1 MHARISKKI
10 CEICGSSLDLE
21 APSGFCPAC
30 LLTTALDIHD
40 AEVGVAGATIGDYE
54 IVSEIARGG
63 MGIVYRA
70 RQRIPARIV
79 ALKMILPSQIGSSG
93 AAARFRAEAQ
103 AAASLDHENILPIY
117 AVGESDGAPFYS
129 MKFAEGDALSA
140 RIDHYRDKPREAA
153 ALIAKVARAIAFAHE
168 HGILHR
174 DLKPANVLF
183 DAAGKPYVSDF
194 GLAKWL
200 RRECNLTQTLAVLG
214 TPFYMAPEQAAD
226 SRGVTAAADIYSLG
240 AILYHLLAGRPPICG
255 ETPMEVLLR
264 AGKQTP
270 KRIRLTNRNVP
281 RDLEVICLKCL
292 EKEPSARYAS
302 ADALADDLE
311 RFSAGRTINARPLGL
326 TNRGWRWSRRN
337 PALAALSV
345 LSVALL
351 VVLAAIF
358 TTGGPTR
365 ASVAPPKTIAV
376 LPFTTSSGDTTRSYF
391 TSGMQ
396 EEILD
401 HLRKINGLV
410 TLSSRTI
417 AQAGEKA
424 KDVRELRRAVGASY
438 VLQGNVQPANERVV
452 VTIQLTDTRTAKPV
466 WTKKFESEIAGISAV
481 QKSIAEDVVTQLKGK
496 LASGEKA
503 AIEQGRV
510 HDLQAYE
517 LYLQARS
524 VLRYFGNP
532 GAGLDSTRPKAIQL
546 LEQAIARDPKFGLA
560 YALLSEAQAETLW
573 AEDTTAEQMAKAMA
587 TAEMAVKVEPQLAE
601 GHLVLGS
608 YYYPLPFQKG
618 RGAYNWFRDKER
630 GLEEW
635 KTAER
640 LAPNNAAVLAKLAEA
655 AIDRGDWK
663 GAFQK
668 LERARQVEPLE
679 PMWAEQL
686 ADLHFAF
693 RHYDE
698 AEKIAD
704 GMIAK
709 LREANPPEFWVLK
722 RNIALARGDTAAAAL
737 ANEKSDMIRRGF
749 ANIYHYKAEVA
760 LMQHNY
766 AEAAEILE
774 TFRDKASKTVKNPRV
789 IKNFNPYGTGNLNL
803 RLGIARR
810 ALGEKEKALAAFTA
824 SEEGFRGW
832 LRRYPE
838 EAAALGRLPLALAGQ
853 GRRDDALR
861 EIENAIAIF
870 PLTRDPLSAVE
881 IRDYVANA
889 YSWTGDRTL
898 ALELLQKIVALP
910 GGPTA
915 GDLKLNPRWDDLR
928 EDPRLNDLIAEAA
941 KPISL

>member
-1 MHARISKKI
+1 MELFVQGKL
-10 CEICGSSLDLE
+10 CDTCGTALDAEML
-21 APSGFCPAC
+21 SGFCPGC
-30 LLTTALDIHD
+30 LLNTVLETETETSSGSRIN
-40 AEVGVAGATIGDYE
+40 DYE
-54 IVSEIARGG
+54 LLNEVARGG

-70 RQRIPARIV
+70 RQRTPSRVV
-79 ALKMILPSQIGSSG
+79 ALKMILPAHLNSLG
-93 AAARFRAEAQ
+93 AIDRFRAEAE
-103 AAASLDHENILPIY
+103 AAASLDHDSILPIY
-117 AVGESDGAPFYS
+117 AVGEHDGAPFYS
-129 MKFAEGDALSA
+129 MKFAEGYALSA

-200 RRECNLTQTLAVLG
+200 RRECDLTQTLAVLG
-214 TPFYMAPEQAAD
+214 TPFYMAPEQATD

-311 RFSAGRTINARPLGL
+311 RFGAGRTINARPLGL

-337 PALAALSV
+337 PGLAALSV

-376 LPFTTSSGDTTRSYF
+376 LPFTTSSGDTARSYF

-396 EEILD
+396 EEILA

-532 GAGLDSTRPKAIQL
+532 AAELDSTRPKAIEL

-587 TAEMAVKVEPQLAE
+587 TAEMAVEVEPQLAE

-679 PMWAEQL
+679 PMWAKQL

-709 LREANPPEFWVLK
+709 LREANPPEFWSLK

-737 ANEKSDMIRRGF
+737 ANEKSDMIRRGY

-774 TFRDKASKTVKNPRV
+774 TFRDKASKTVKNPQT
-789 IKNFNPYGTGNLNL
+789 IKNFNPYGTGAYNL
-803 RLGIARR
+803 RIGIARR

-838 EAAALGRLPLALAGQ
+838 EAAALGRLPLTLAGQ

-889 YSWTGDRTL
+889 YSWSGDRTL

-928 EDPRLNDLIAEAA
+928 EDPRLNDLVAEAA

>member
-1 MHARISKKI
+1 MELFVTGKV
-10 CEICGSSLDLE
+10 CDTCGTALDGEML
-21 APSGFCPAC
+21 SGFCPGC
-30 LLTTALDIHD
+30 LLNTVLVTESDLAPGSRI
-40 AEVGVAGATIGDYE
+40 EDYE
-54 IVSEIARGG
+54 LLSEVARGG

-70 RQRIPARIV
+70 RQRVPSRVV
-79 ALKMILPSQIGSSG
+79 ALKMILPSHLNSLG
-93 AAARFRAEAQ
+93 AIDRFRAEAE
-103 AAASLDHENILPIY
+103 AAASLDHEAILPIY
-117 AVGESDGAPFYS
+117 AVGEHDGAPFYS
-129 MKFAEGDALSA
+129 MKFAENGTLSA
-140 RIDHYRDKPREAA
+140 RIDNYRHKPREAA
-153 ALIAKVARAIAFAHE
+153 ALIAKLARAVAFAHE
-168 HGILHR
+168 HEILHR
-174 DLKPANVLF
+174 DLKPGNVLF
-183 DAAGKPYVSDF
+183 DSAGKAFVSDF

-200 RRECNLTQTLAVLG
+200 LRECDLTQTLAILG
-214 TPFYMAPEQAAD
+214 TPYYMAPEQATD
-226 SRGVTAAADIYSLG
+226 SRGVTAAADVYSLG

-311 RFSAGRTINARPLGL
+311 RFGAGRTINARPLGL
-326 TNRGWRWSRRN
+326 TNRGWRWTRRN
-337 PALAALSV
+337 PGLAALSV

-358 TTGGPTR
+358 TTGGPKR

-376 LPFTTSSGDTTRSYF
+376 LPFTTSSGDPARSYF

-396 EEILD
+396 EEILA

-424 KDVRELRRAVGASY
+424 KDVRELRRAAGASY
-438 VLQGNVQPANERVV
+438 VLQGSVQPANERVV
-452 VTIQLTDTRTAKPV
+452 VTIQLIDTRTAKPV
-466 WTKKFESEIAGISAV
+466 WTKKFETEIAGISAV
-481 QKSIAEDVVTQLKGK
+481 QKSIAEDVITQLKGK
-496 LASGEKA
+496 LTPGEKA
-503 AIEQGRV
+503 AIEQGSV

-524 VLRYFGNP
+524 LLRYFGNP
-532 GAGLDSTRPKAIQL
+532 GNGIDFTRPKAIEL
-546 LEQAIARDPKFGLA
+546 LEQAIARDQKFGLA

-587 TAEMAVKVEPQLAE
+587 TAEMAVEVEPQLAE

-608 YYYPLPFQKG
+608 YYYPLPFEKS

-668 LERARQVEPLE
+668 LERARQVEPLD

-704 GMIAK
+704 EMTAK
-709 LREANPPEFWVLK
+709 LREANPPEFWTLK

-737 ANEKSDMIRRGF
+737 ANEKSDMIRRGY

-774 TFRDKASKTVKNPRV
+774 TFQDKATKTVKNPRV
-789 IKNFNPYGTGNLNL
+789 IKNFNPYGTGAYNL

-941 KPISL
+941 KPISLP

>member
-1 MHARISKKI
+1 
-10 CEICGSSLDLE
+10 
-21 APSGFCPAC
+21 
-30 LLTTALDIHD
+30 
-40 AEVGVAGATIGDYE
+40 
-54 IVSEIARGG
+54 
-63 MGIVYRA
+63 
-70 RQRIPARIV
+70 
-79 ALKMILPSQIGSSG
+79 
-93 AAARFRAEAQ
+93 
-103 AAASLDHENILPIY
+103 
-117 AVGESDGAPFYS
+117 

-153 ALIAKVARAIAFAHE
+153 ALIAKVSRAIAFAHE

-200 RRECNLTQTLAVLG
+200 QRECDLTQTLAILG
-214 TPFYMAPEQAAD
+214 TPYYMAPEQASD
-226 SRGVTAAADIYSLG
+226 SRSVTAAADIYSLG
-240 AILYHLLAGRPPICG
+240 AILYHLLAGRPPIWG
-255 ETPMEVLLR
+255 ETPMEVLHR
-264 AGKQTP
+264 AATEQP
-270 KRIRLTNRNVP
+270 KSPRLTNARIS
-281 RDLEVICLKCL
+281 RDLETICLKCL
-292 EKEPSARYAS
+292 EKEPGARYVS
-302 ADALADDLE
+302 AAALADDLE
-311 RFSAGRTINARPLGL
+311 RFCVGHTIQARPVGL
-326 TNRGWRWSRRN
+326 ANRAWRWPRRT
-337 PALAALSV
+337 PGLAALSV

-351 VVLAAIF
+351 VVLAAMF
-358 TTGGPTR
+358 TTGGPKR
-365 ASVAPPKTIAV
+365 ASVALSKTIAV

-396 EEILD
+396 EEILA
-401 HLRKINGLV
+401 HVRKINGLV

-417 AQAGEKA
+417 AAGEKA

-438 VLQGNVQPANERVV
+438 VLQGNVQPANQRVM
-452 VTIQLTDTRTAKPV
+452 VTIQLIDTRTAKPV

-481 QKSIAEDVVTQLKGK
+481 QKSIAEDAVTQLKGK
-496 LASGEKA
+496 LAPGEKA

-517 LYLQARS
+517 FYLQARS
-524 VLRYFGNP
+524 LLRYFGNP
-532 GAGLDSTRPKAIQL
+532 GNGIDSTRPKAIEL

-587 TAEMAVKVEPQLAE
+587 TAEMEVGVEPQLAE

-608 YYYPLPFQKG
+608 FYYPLPFESG

-630 GLEEW
+630 GLVEW

-679 PMWAEQL
+679 PMWAKQL

-709 LREANPPEFWVLK
+709 LREANPPEFWTLK

-737 ANEKSDMIRRGF
+737 ANEKSDMIRRGY

-774 TFRDKASKTVKNPRV
+774 TFRGKASKTVKNPRS
-789 IKNFNPYGTGNLNL
+789 IKNFNPYGTGAYNL

-898 ALELLQKIVALP
+898 ALELLQKIVVLR

-928 EDPRLNDLIAEAA
+928 EDRRLNDLVAEAV
-941 KPISL
+941 KPISLP

>member
-1 MHARISKKI
+1 MPVLPARNI
-10 CEICGSSLDLE
+10 CASCGSSLDLGML
-21 APSGFCPAC
+21 SGFCPGC
-30 LLTTALDIHD
+30 LLNTVLETETSLALGSQIEEYELLS
-40 AEVGVAGATIGDYE
+40 EV
-54 IVSEIARGG
+54 ARGG

-70 RQRIPARIV
+70 RQRTPSRIV
-79 ALKMILPSQIGSSG
+79 ALKMILPSHLNSLG
-93 AAARFRAEAQ
+93 AIDRFRAEAE
-103 AAASLDHENILPIY
+103 AAASLDHEAILPIY
-117 AVGESDGAPFYS
+117 AVGEHDGAPFYS
-129 MKFAEGDALSA
+129 MKFAENGTLSA
-140 RIDHYRDKPREAA
+140 RIDNYRDKPREAA
-153 ALIAKVARAIAFAHE
+153 ALIAKLARAVAFAHE

-174 DLKPANVLF
+174 DLKPGNVLF
-183 DAAGKPYVSDF
+183 DSAGKPYVSDF

-200 RRECNLTQTLAVLG
+200 LRECDLTQTLAILG
-214 TPFYMAPEQAAD
+214 TPYYMAPEQATD
-226 SRGVTAAADIYSLG
+226 SRGVTAAADVYSLG
-240 AILYHLLAGRPPICG
+240 AILYHLLAGRPPILG
-255 ETPMEVLLR
+255 ETPMEVLHR
-264 AGKQTP
+264 AATEQP
-270 KRIRLTNRNVP
+270 KSPRLTNARTS
-281 RDLEVICLKCL
+281 RDLETICLKCL
-292 EKEPSARYAS
+292 EKEPGARYVS
-302 ADALADDLE
+302 AAALADDLE
-311 RFSAGRTINARPLGL
+311 RFCVGDTIQARPVGL
-326 TNRGWRWSRRN
+326 ANRAWRWTRRN
-337 PALAALSV
+337 PGLAALSV

-358 TTGGPTR
+358 TTGGPKR
-365 ASVAPPKTIAV
+365 ASVALSKTIAV

-396 EEILD
+396 EEILA

-438 VLQGNVQPANERVV
+438 VLQGNVQPANKRVM
-452 VTIQLTDTRTAKPV
+452 VTIQLIDTRTAKPV
-466 WTKKFESEIAGISAV
+466 STKKFESEIAGISAV
-481 QKSIAEDVVTQLKGK
+481 QKSIAEGVITQLKGK
-496 LASGEKA
+496 LTPGEKA
-503 AIEQGRV
+503 AIEQGSV

-524 VLRYFGNP
+524 LLRYFGNP
-532 GAGLDSTRPKAIQL
+532 GNGIDFTRPKAIEL
-546 LEQAIARDPKFGLA
+546 LEQAIARDQKFGLA

-587 TAEMAVKVEPQLAE
+587 TAEMAVEVEPQLAE
-601 GHLVLGS
+601 AHLVLGS
-608 YYYPLPFQKG
+608 YYYPLPFEKS

-679 PMWAEQL
+679 PMWAKQL

-766 AEAAEILE
+766 AGAAEILE
-774 TFRDKASKTVKNPRV
+774 TFRDKASKTVKNPRT
-789 IKNFNPYGTGNLNL
+789 IKNFNPYGTGAYNL
-803 RLGIARR
+803 RIGIARR

-928 EDPRLNDLIAEAA
+928 EDRRLNALVAEAA
-941 KPISL
+941 KPISLP

>member
-1 MHARISKKI
+1 MELLAPRKL
-10 CEICGSSLDLE
+10 CDTCGSTLE
-21 APSGFCPAC
+21 FEMPTGFCPGC
-30 LLTTALDIHD
+30 LLDTVLESETEAVPGSRIN
-40 AEVGVAGATIGDYE
+40 DYE
-54 IVSEIARGG
+54 LLNEVARGG

-70 RQRIPARIV
+70 RQRAPSRIV
-79 ALKMILPSQIGSSG
+79 ALKMILPAHLSSLG
-93 AAARFRAEAQ
+93 AVERFRAEAE
-103 AAASLDHENILPIY
+103 AAASLEHEGILPIY
-117 AVGESDGAPFYS
+117 AVGEADGAPFYS
-129 MKFAEGDALSA
+129 MKFAENGTLSA
-140 RIDHYRDKPREAA
+140 RIDNYRDKPREAA
-153 ALIAKVARAIAFAHE
+153 ALTAKLARAVAFAHE

-174 DLKPANVLF
+174 DLKPGNVLF
-183 DAAGKPYVSDF
+183 DSAGKAFVSDF

-200 RRECNLTQTLAVLG
+200 QRDCDLKQTLAILG
-214 TPFYMAPEQAAD
+214 TPYYMAPEQASD
-226 SRGVTAAADIYSLG
+226 SRSVTAAADIYSLG
-240 AILYHLLAGRPPICG
+240 AILYHLLAGRPPIWG
-255 ETPMEVLLR
+255 ETPMEVLHR
-264 AGKQTP
+264 AATEQP
-270 KRIRLTNRNVP
+270 KSPRLTNARIS
-281 RDLEVICLKCL
+281 RDLETICLKCL
-292 EKEPSARYAS
+292 EKEPGARYVS
-302 ADALADDLE
+302 AAALADDLE
-311 RFSAGRTINARPLGL
+311 RFCAGHTIQARPVGL
-326 TNRGWRWSRRN
+326 ANRAWRWTRRN
-337 PALAALSV
+337 PGLAALSV

-396 EEILD
+396 EEILA

-438 VLQGNVQPANERVV
+438 VLQGNVKPANERVV

-503 AIEQGRV
+503 AIEQGTV

-532 GAGLDSTRPKAIQL
+532 AAELDFTRPKAIEL

-560 YALLSEAQAETLW
+560 YALLSEAEAETLW

-587 TAEMAVKVEPQLAE
+587 TAEMAVEVEPQLAE

-608 YYYPLPFQKG
+608 YYCPLPFQKG

-679 PMWAEQL
+679 PMWAKQL

-774 TFRDKASKTVKNPRV
+774 TFRDKASKTVKNPRL
-789 IKNFNPYGTGNLNL
+789 IKNFNPYGTGAYNL
-803 RLGIARR
+803 RIGIARR

-928 EDPRLNDLIAEAA
+928 EDPRLNDLVAEAA